1 MAELIYSIRN
11 IFSNTSQDDCLFQ
24 NGNADKYH
32 IAAYQRGYKWGS
44 DAKGATSIL
53 LNDLWEAFI
62 AFEKQERKEYYL
74 QYITLKRNNDKNHLE
89 VIDGQQ
95 RLTTLS
101 LILSIFSCK
110 QDTYNLAKGK
120 LHYAI
125 RSNFFD
131 EYIYQKEALKALF
144 ENEWIDKEGLKIGGK
159 PYNNSQDV
167 FYLFSAVKKI
177 NQFLDQC
184 TGKNDAFSKFIL
196 DHVKIIVNVVEPH
209 LASEKVFSNLNSKKV
224 PLTEAELIKGLLLTK
239 ISRKASTDEGK
250 KHFKEILELR
260 MSLGRHWDEMARWS
274 NNPFIKSYFFQD
286 NEGMESLL
294 RLVALELSRKSKEVK
309 LDEKAISK
317 DYPLFNFYHRSPD
330 LEKVY
335 QCLKDFQATLNDWFN
350 DSEIYNLIGFCRFAK
365 DSKSNDLK
373 FLLECLPKSKSELKS
388 HLHKKAIDLLSFDI
402 DKIFY
407 GERNDD
413 IHRILLAINVFPEEK
428 QKQIRFNFHDYV
440 QEKWSLEHIFPQ
452 TPEGKGKKLS
462 EQHKEQVL
470 SMLGDKATD
479 EMRDV
484 LKLPER
490 TEEQRGIYEKALKET
505 KSLNSMGN
513 MCLLTSP
520 DNSSNGN
527 DFFDDKTTNIL
538 CLIRE
543 GSFVPKHTFDVFS
556 KMVLINRTDLTIW
569 SMPNINEHLDY
580 LQNRVNDIFKK
591 FTEI

>member
-44 DAKGATSIL
+44 DAKGATTIL
-53 LNDLWEAFI
+53 LNDLWEAFV

-74 QYITLKRNNDKNHLE
+74 QYITLKRNNTKNHLE

-110 QDTYNLAKGK
+110 QDEENLAEKK

-131 EYIYQKEALKALF
+131 TYIYQKAALKALF
-144 ENEWIDKEGLKIGGK
+144 DNEWIEREGLKIGEK
-159 PYNNSQDV
+159 TYNSQDV

-177 NQFLDQC
+177 NKFLDEEQRID
-184 TGKNDAFSKFIL
+184 KNDAFSKFIL

-274 NNPFIKSYFFQD
+274 NNPLIKSYFFQN

-294 RLVALELSRKSKEVK
+294 RLVALSLKSKDVE
-309 LDEKAISK
+309 LDEKALSK
-317 DYPLFNFYHRSPD
+317 DYPLFNFYHKSPD
-330 LEKVY
+330 LAKVY

-350 DSEIYNLIGFCRFAK
+350 DPEIYNLLGFCRFAK
-365 DSKSNDLK
+365 GSGCDNLK
-373 FLLECLPKSKSELKS
+373 FLLECLPKSKSGFKK
-388 HLHKKAIDLLSFDI
+388 HLYEKAIKLITLDI
-402 DKIFY
+402 DQIFY
-407 GERNDD
+407 GDRDSD
-413 IHRILLAINVFPEEK
+413 IHRVLLAINVFPEEK
-428 QKQIRFNFHDYV
+428 QKQTRFNFHDYI

-452 TPEGKGKKLS
+452 TPEGKNKVLS
-462 EQHKEQVL
+462 EQHKEQIL
-470 SMLGDKATD
+470 SMLGNKATN
-479 EMRDV
+479 EMKDV
-484 LKLPER
+484 LKLQIR
-490 TEEQRGIYEKALKET
+490 NEEQRGIYEKALKET

-527 DFFDDKTTNIL
+527 DFFDDKTLNIL
-538 CLIRE
+538 RLIRE

-556 KMVLINRTDLTIW
+556 KIILPDRTDLTIW
-569 SMPNINEHLDY
+569 STTNINEHLEY
-580 LQNRVNDIFKK
+580 IQNRVNDISKK
-591 FTEI
+591 FTVI